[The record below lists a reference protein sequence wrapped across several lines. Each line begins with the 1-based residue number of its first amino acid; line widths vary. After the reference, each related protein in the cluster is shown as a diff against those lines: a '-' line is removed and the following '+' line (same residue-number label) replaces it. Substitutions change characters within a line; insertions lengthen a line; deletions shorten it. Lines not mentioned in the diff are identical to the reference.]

1 MSLEAIA
8 TKRQKLNREIEI
20 AQDKLEQNIENISPS
35 DYLPSINDILPNII
49 SDHIDNKNK
58 LGHRYNSNGL
68 DGMKSI
74 VHRIISRLINIFF

>member
-8 TKRQKLNREIEI
+8 AKRQKLNQEIEI

-35 DYLPSINDILPNII
+35 DYLPSINDILPNIF
-49 SDHIDNKNK
+49 SNHIDNTNK
-58 LGHRYNSNGL
+58 LGHRYNSNVL

-74 VHRIISRLINIFF
+74 VLRIIGRLINIFF